1 MAETKYTKDHE
12 WVRIEGDTVTVGIT
26 DYAQEQLGD
35 VVYVE
40 LPDVGKAVKAGD
52 EAAVVESVKAASEVY
67 APVSGEVVEVNEALA
82 DAPAGV
88 NEDAT
93 GAGWCK
99 TVSEGGRIYGD
110 ENGPIRVENAGDM
123 KVELLFV
130 NVEARA
136 PAPVADAA
144 AMSMVG
150 HG

>member
-93 GAGWCK
+93 GAGW
-99 TVSEGGRIYGD
+99 
-110 ENGPIRVENAGDM
+110 
-123 KVELLFV
+123 FV
-130 NVEARA
+130 KLKL
-136 PAPVADAA
+136 ADAGELDGL
-144 AMSMVG
+144 MSEDAYKTYLSELD
-150 HG
+150 